1 MFLSYTKGEPDGR
14 HAAANVVTKGAKPVT
29 AAKRPTRKQEDELT
43 RAIWKQA
50 EEMCIPAWATPL
62 WRSPYCKAEG

>member
-1 MFLSYTKGEPDGR
+1 M
-14 HAAANVVTKGAKPVT
+14 
-29 AAKRPTRKQEDELT
+29 AKRLTRKEQDDLT

-62 WRSPYCKAEG
+62 WRSLYCNERH